1 MRRRVRLGATIG
13 KRPRLQWLVRLIPL
27 SLPVLVAACD
37 CTDLGTIAVHLTL
50 AEAGTGR
57 PLDFANTDV
66 VLVESGRV
74 EDSLHFGPTDS
85 QSRASLCCGGGT
97 YTVRVR
103 KVGFAPCTV
112 DGLEAESDHCGHTK
126 GVVARAY
133 LRRL

>member
-1 MRRRVRLGATIG
+1 MRRQALGATSG
-13 KRPRLQWLVRLIPL
+13 KRPRLRWLVRLFPL
-27 SLPVLVAACD
+27 SLP
-37 CTDLGTIAVHLTL
+37 
-50 AEAGTGR
+50 
-57 PLDFANTDV
+57 

-103 KVGFAPCTV
+103 KEGFAPWTV